1 MLFFILNMLY
11 GLPHAA
17 LGPELTLDYHERSTL
32 FSVREGFA
40 LVGTLVAAI
49 VPGILTN
56 GYGLRAPRVRG
67 HGDRLRRC

>member
-17 LGPELTLDYHERSTL
+17 LGPELTLDYHERSSL
-32 FSVREGFA
+32 FSWREGFA
-40 LVGTLVAAI
+40 LVGTLVAAV

-56 GYGLRAPRVRG
+56 GYGLPSAARSRAWRSRT
-67 HGDRLRRC
+67 RC